1 MLFDTPA
8 ACGFPSTRT
17 PLGVFSVSPG
27 VFDSGR
33 AKSHRGFPLH
43 PHLPSRVHPSS
54 VRDLGISHER
64 YVRARTSSSRD
75 RGREPKCLV
84 AHRTGHACTPM
95 GGVAMPGGR
104 GCDART
110 CLDDLD
116 ASLFP
121 ADETM
126 RPALWVQGL
135 PSGSPGI
142 FSLPLRRG
150 CVIDGVGDCVDTDSS
165 CDLWPFLVCRA
176 TRMAD
181 ELLDS
186 ADPSPINIVRRRRL
200 TNPGC
205 NIIVFR
211 SSFSFPVTLR
221 GIEDA

>member
-1 MLFDTPA
+1 MRYVSGSVRPSLCYLTHPPHVDFRPQGPPW
-8 ACGFPSTRT
+8 ACFPC
-17 PLGVFSVSPG
+17 LQEF
-27 VFDSGR
+27 FDSGR
-33 AKSHRGFPLH
+33 AKSHQGFPLH
-43 PHLPSRVHPSS
+43 PHLPSRVRPSS

-126 RPALWVQGL
+126 RPALWVQGP

-142 FSLPLRRG
+142 FSRPLRRG
-150 CVIDGVGDCVDTDSS
+150 CVTDGVEDCVGTSA
-165 CDLWPFLVCRA
+165 LLKARA
-176 TRMAD
+176 TFGRFWCVARH
-181 ELLDS
+181 EWQTSCL
-186 ADPSPINIVRRRRL
+186 I
-200 TNPGC
+200 
-205 NIIVFR
+205 
-211 SSFSFPVTLR
+211 LR
-221 GIEDA
+221 THHP